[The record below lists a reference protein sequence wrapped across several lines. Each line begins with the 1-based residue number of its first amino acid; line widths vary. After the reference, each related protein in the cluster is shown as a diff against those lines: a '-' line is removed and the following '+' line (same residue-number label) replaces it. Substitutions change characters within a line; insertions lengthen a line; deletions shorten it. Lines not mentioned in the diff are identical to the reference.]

1 LRPRKIPLNP
11 PFPKGEVKAST
22 TKMSQTHIRIVET
35 PVALL
40 LRSSLEK
47 NLSIPVKRLLWYI
60 AIMITVEEALDRI
73 LSHIQP
79 LGFEKVSLLEAMGRV
94 IAEDIYAHRDI
105 PPLDNS
111 GMDGYA
117 LRSEDLQKA
126 SPDHPIRLEVIED
139 LPAGFV
145 AKKSVEKGKTIRIM
159 TGAPIP
165 TGADTVVPVE
175 DTKQDERFV
184 LIFTTLPRDENI
196 RKAGE
201 DVKKGE
207 RVISAG
213 DLIRPSEVGM
223 LASVRRSYV
232 SVYQRPLVAILCTGE
247 ELVDVDGTTDEVKI
261 VSSNS
266 YTLAAQVIDCGALPI
281 QLGIAGDRKEEI
293 KGKLLQGLRAD
304 VLISSAGVSVG
315 DYDFVKD
322 ALKDLGMEMVF
333 WKVAMKPGKPLA
345 FGRVQGKPVFGLP
358 GNPVSSM
365 VSFEQFV
372 RPSLLK
378 MMGHRQLFRPVIEAL
393 LKEDIQKK
401 PGRRHFIRASVS
413 FEKDHYAVTV
423 TGAQGSGILRSMVR
437 ANGLIVMPEDCERVR
452 AGEKVTVQ
460 LLDRNF

>member
-1 LRPRKIPLNP
+1 MANERIP
-11 PFPKGEVKAST
+11 A
-22 TKMSQTHIRIVET
+22 
-35 PVALL
+35 ALFL
-40 LRSSLEK
+40 C
-47 NLSIPVKRLLWYI
+47 YI
-60 AIMITVEEALDRI
+60 SAMITVEEALDKILFRI
-73 LSHIQP
+73 LP
-79 LGFEKVSLLEAMGRV
+79 LGYEKVSILEALGRV
-94 IAEDIYAHRDI
+94 MAENIYANRDI
-105 PPLDNS
+105 PPFNNS

-117 LRSEDLQKA
+117 VRSEGIQNA
-126 SPDHPIRLEVIED
+126 SSHHPVRLEVIED

-145 AKKSVEKGKTIRIM
+145 SKKRVEKGKAIRIM
-159 TGAPIP
+159 TGAAIP
-165 TGADTVVPVE
+165 KGADTVVPVE
-175 DTKQDERFV
+175 DTKQDDQFV
-184 LIFTTLPRDENI
+184 LIFTTLPSDENI

-223 LASVRRSYV
+223 IASVRRSFV

-247 ELVDVDGTTDEVKI
+247 ELVDVDGILDEVKI

-266 YTLAAQVIDCGALPI
+266 YTLAAQVKDCGAIPV
-281 QLGIAGDRKEEI
+281 QLGIVRDRKEEI
-293 KGKLLQGLRAD
+293 KEKLLQGIRAD

-322 ALKDLGMEMVF
+322 ALKDLGMEMIF
-333 WKVAMKPGKPLA
+333 WKVAMQPGRPLV
-345 FGRVQGKPVFGLP
+345 FGTIQGKPVFGLP

-378 MMGHRQLFRPVIEAL
+378 MMGHRQLYRPVIEAV

-401 PGRRHFIRASVS
+401 PGRRHFMRAFVS
-413 FEKDHYAVTV
+413 FEKDQYFASV
-423 TGAQGSGILRSMVR
+423 TGPQGSGILKSMVK
-437 ANGLIVMPEDCERVR
+437 ANGLVIVPEDREMVR
-452 AGEKVTVQ
+452 AGEKVKVQ